1 MTLSLRAFKPRILI
15 EVNLK
20 VHINL
25 NYGLPFLVV
34 F

>member
-1 MTLSLRAFKPRILI
+1 MALSLRAFKPHILI

-20 VHINL
+20 DLIDL
-25 NYGLPFLVV
+25 NYVLPLVV